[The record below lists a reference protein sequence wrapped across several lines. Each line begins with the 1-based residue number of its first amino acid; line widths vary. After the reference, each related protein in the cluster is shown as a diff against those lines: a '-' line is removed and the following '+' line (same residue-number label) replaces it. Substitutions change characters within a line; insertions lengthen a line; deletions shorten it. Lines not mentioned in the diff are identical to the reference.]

1 MVNTGKE
8 FIENYRGHPFLCV
21 IKTLMY
27 AFKSVSNAA

>member
-1 MVNTGKE
+1 MVSTSKE
-8 FIENYRGHPFLCV
+8 FIENYGGHPLLCV